1 VNVYEQ
7 LMVIRERLE
16 QNGANEASIEMID
29 TYLAK
34 AEPERDSD
42 TSVPMAMMLKH
53 LLRQREALD
62 NDAIYN
68 DLQEIADDGRGG
80 RPSER
85 DPDAAPYAWEEER
98 RPRPHSYYRQ
108 QKLKDREKK

>member
-1 VNVYEQ
+1 MNAYEQ
-7 LMVIRERLE
+7 LMAIRERLE

-34 AEPERDSD
+34 AEPERDSE

-68 DLQEIADDGRGG
+68 DLQEVADDGRGG
-80 RPSER
+80 RPAER